1 MANDK
6 DAYTEA
12 QAAKRMQI
20 AQVTLRKWRAN
31 GKIGDNY
38 RRFGRLVRYTDSD
51 IQAICDLMKAPSTRA
66 A

>member
-1 MANDK
+1 MSET

-20 AQVTLRKWRAN
+20 AEVTLRKWRCN
-31 GKIGDNY
+31 GKIGENY
-38 RRFGRLVRYTDSD
+38 RRFGRLVRYTDED
-51 IQAICDLMKAPSTRA
+51 IHSICQLMKPGKKA

>member
-1 MANDK
+1 MNTNK

-20 AQVTLRKWRAN
+20 AEVTLRKWRAK
-31 GKIGDNY
+31 GKIGENY
-38 RRFGRLVRYTDSD
+38 RRLGRLVRYTDGD
-51 IQAICDLMKAPSTRA
+51 IHAILDLMKAPASRA

>member
-1 MANDK
+1 MNET

-20 AQVTLRKWRAN
+20 AEVTLRKWRTN
-31 GKIGDNY
+31 GKIGENY
-38 RRFGRLVRYTDSD
+38 RRLGRLVRYTHED
-51 IQAICDLMKAPSTRA
+51 ISSILQLMKPGKKA